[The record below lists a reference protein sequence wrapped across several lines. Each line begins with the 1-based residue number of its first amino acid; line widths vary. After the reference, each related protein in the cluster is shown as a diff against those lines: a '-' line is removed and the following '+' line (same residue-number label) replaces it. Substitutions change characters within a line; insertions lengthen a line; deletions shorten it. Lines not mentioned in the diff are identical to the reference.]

1 MDAMNG
7 IVRSLVT
14 GLAFAALV
22 TAPAFADAKGQKA
35 AKPATPPAPPSPPPD
50 QGAMFN
56 KDAALNALKA
66 VDLVKCK
73 VSGGPRGEGHIT
85 VTYAPTGSASNAAVD
100 RGPFVK
106 TPVER
111 CIVAAYKKT
120 SVPAF
125 KGDAVSVGKSFRID

>member
-1 MDAMNG
+1 MSGISRGAVTVLAMG
-7 IVRSLVT
+7 FLV
-14 GLAFAALV
+14 GL
-22 TAPAFADAKGQKA
+22 PATADAKGPKA
-35 AKPATPPAPPSPPPD
+35 PRPAADT
-50 QGAMFN
+50 GAAFN
-56 KDAALNALKA
+56 KDAALNALTS

-85 VTYAPTGSASNAAVD
+85 VTFAPSGAATNAAVD

-106 TPVER
+106 SPVQR
-111 CIVAAYKKT
+111 CIVAAYKKA